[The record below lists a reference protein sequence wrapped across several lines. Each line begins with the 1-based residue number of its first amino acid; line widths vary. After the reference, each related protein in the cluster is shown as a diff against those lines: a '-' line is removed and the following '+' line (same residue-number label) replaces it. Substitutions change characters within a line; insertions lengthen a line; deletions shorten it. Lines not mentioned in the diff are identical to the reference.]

1 VAARVWWA
9 LRLYGHERVAVM
21 DGGITRW
28 RAEGRPLETDA
39 PAVASAVFTPRRRPE
54 LYATKD
60 DVLAALANGEV
71 RLFDARMDKAFDAAS
86 GHIPGA
92 IRLVGL
98 SFLADGERWVS
109 PATAHDRIA
118 EAGGADGNAVIAY
131 CGGGVAATGLA
142 LAFRLAGLGDVAV
155 YDGSWSEWETDPA
168 TPKALH

>member
-1 VAARVWWA
+1 
-9 LRLYGHERVAVM
+9 
-21 DGGITRW
+21 
-28 RAEGRPLETDA
+28 
-39 PAVASAVFTPRRRPE
+39 VFTPLRRAE

-60 DVLAALANGEV
+60 DVLAALADGEV

-92 IRLVGL
+92 VRLVGL

-109 PATAHDRIA
+109 PAAARERIVA
-118 EAGGADGNAVIAY
+118 AGGAGGAPVIAY

-168 TPKALH
+168 TPKAEH